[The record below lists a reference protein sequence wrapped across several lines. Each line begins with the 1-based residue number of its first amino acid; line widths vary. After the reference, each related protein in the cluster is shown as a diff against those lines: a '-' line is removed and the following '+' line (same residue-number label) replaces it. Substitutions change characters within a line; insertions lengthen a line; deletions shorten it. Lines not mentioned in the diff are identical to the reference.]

1 MSSIAQ
7 FSIASGL
14 TVFDPSVLKT
24 ATGQEKQDQ
33 LRFWAQGTDPSIFV
47 QWIPDEMTEHQAKYN
62 FAPYGTVDRVEFV
75 PKFDQNRKQIGRMLF
90 VHFKNFFGNGFEHR
104 VAAAHPEPHEVP
116 FTVNTVRGPKNY
128 TLKCRINM
136 RPIPKVE
143 YTTSQLTDMFEGLN
157 SRIMVQLAD
166 MQKQI
171 DDLRAENQHLVRENT
186 ELIERIEDLEDA
198 HNDAS
203 ESIKELF
210 SIVDCPVQSEDE
222 VNEEDF
228 DT

>member
-1 MSSIAQ
+1 
-7 FSIASGL
+7 
-14 TVFDPSVLKT
+14 
-24 ATGQEKQDQ
+24 
-33 LRFWAQGTDPSIFV
+33 
-47 QWIPDEMTEHQAKYN
+47 
-62 FAPYGTVDRVEFV
+62 
-75 PKFDQNRKQIGRMLF
+75 
-90 VHFKNFFGNGFEHR
+90 
-104 VAAAHPEPHEVP
+104 
-116 FTVNTVRGPKNY
+116 
-128 TLKCRINM
+128 M